1 MALPMLLTAGAGIAQ
16 SVFGGIQMGKARRAI
31 ENYERQDLTNAF
43 DNVQLSTIG
52 SDLMTAQNNRRTAD
66 MVDVLRGGGIR
77 GVLGGLPKV
86 MAQSQQLDMQARD
99 YLDQQDIRRQYSIAQ
114 DDARIRAMQERRE
127 EADLAGLGA
136 QLNTGQQN
144 MFSGLGSAVT
154 GLSMM
159 SGDGEEDNDNTT
171 KKKDPFA
178 GFKFREPLLRNSSIG
193 LSNSNDNKGGLF
205 SFLSPILSTLTSPF
219 KSIFGG
225 GKNS

>member
-1 MALPMLLTAGAGIAQ
+1 MALPMILAAGAGLAQ
-16 SVFGGIQMGKARRAI
+16 SVFGAIQMGEANKAI
-31 ENYERQDLTNAF
+31 NNYERQNLTNAF
-43 DNVQLSTIG
+43 DKVQISTIG

-66 MVDVLRGGGIR
+66 MTDVLRGGGIR

-99 YLDQQDIRRQYSIAQ
+99 YLDQQDQRRQYSIAQ

-144 MFSGLGSAVT
+144 MFSGLGSAIT

-159 SGDGEEDNDNTT
+159 
-171 KKKDPFA
+171 
-178 GFKFREPLLRNSSIG
+178 
-193 LSNSNDNKGGLF
+193 GGGGGGAQ
-205 SFLSPILSTLTSPF
+205 PQVSTLPQTLNQQPYTSMTPQISAPVF
-219 KSIFGG
+219 R
-225 GKNS
+225 